1 MQGVGKGRQI
11 AAILRDSLCRT
22 RNTQRHL
29 WISVSRELVVD
40 AQRDLND
47 VGVHCR
53 LHDGSELLD
62 QYAATSAA
70 GLGAAL
76 GLRKGILFL
85 TYALLVSGR
94 RMEEIIQWLASG
106 MSTSSSA
113 SRKNECWEME
123 QKFDGCIIFDEAHKA
138 KNLEAD
144 TATAKLVIQ
153 LQRRLPRA
161 RVVYCSAT
169 GVSDVKH
176 MVRVCAFPLFF
187 VDLQLLFFDIYPS
200 SDCFRLLYSGYCF

>member
-1 MQGVGKGRQI
+1 
-11 AAILRDSLCRT
+11 
-22 RNTQRHL
+22 
-29 WISVSRELVVD
+29 
-40 AQRDLND
+40 
-47 VGVHCR
+47 
-53 LHDGSELLD
+53 
-62 QYAATSAA
+62 
-70 GLGAAL
+70 
-76 GLRKGILFL
+76 
-85 TYALLVSGR
+85 
-94 RMEEIIQWLASG
+94 MEEIIQWLASG

-144 TATAKLVIQ
+144 TTTAKLVIQ

-176 MVRVCAFPLFF
+176 MLRVCDFPLLRFYLIFNCFF
-187 VDLQLLFFDIYPS
+187 
-200 SDCFRLLYSGYCF
+200 